1 MAATRLL
8 ILDMDNT
15 LFDWRAHFCAVF
27 EPLVAA
33 YPI

>member
-1 MAATRLL
+1 MATTRLL
-8 ILDMDNT
+8 NLDMDNT

>member
-15 LFDWRAHFCAVF
+15 PFDWRAHFA
-27 EPLVAA
+27 PSSNRWSRL